1 MQSEL
6 PEEFYNSTT
15 GVIAQCCKTQ
25 STHPVLYK
33 APEQFEI
40 HAYTAIH
47 A

>member
-25 STHPVLYK
+25 STHPVVVFRNLCHFGK
-33 APEQFEI
+33 MSK
-40 HAYTAIH
+40 TGMT
-47 A
+47 